1 MSSRTIPREPDRA
14 AIGSGAGTQLGVDA
28 APSRETVRRTVP
40 RELRPIRRPPGR
52 LAAPFRPQAG
62 RRAARLERGRSD
74 HRRIRDGGLGGRPSH
89 RPGEDPRSWLH
100 ADQWLS
106 PLTSTAFTGCRGSS
120 KGHVPLAHRATA
132 SIAVDED
139 HPARHPPVMDAR
151 FAFAGSPLGKEGL
164 QPCHLRF
171 FQPEE
176 VAQTQDQWVLTLA
189 LDGNQHAPDQAGGV
203 RLGHK
208 TTTVSLHKRHS
219 RRLLRD
225 QLRSIHAAYPRTQ
238 SWQVL

>member
-1 MSSRTIPREPDRA
+1 MRCALR
-14 AIGSGAGTQLGVDA
+14 LGRVDN
-28 APSRETVRRTVP
+28 RR
-40 RELRPIRRPPGR
+40 L
-52 LAAPFRPQAG
+52 
-62 RRAARLERGRSD
+62 
-74 HRRIRDGGLGGRPSH
+74 RDGGQPSH
-89 RPGEDPRSWLH
+89 RSGEDFPFVAASGPMAFAAHLP
-100 ADQWLS
+100 LS
-106 PLTSTAFTGCRGSS
+106 PITERLR
-120 KGHVPLAHRATA
+120 RAIFLWRIA
-132 SIAVDED
+132 LPQAIAVDED

-171 FQPEE
+171 CQPEE